1 MVISLEGRATQQT
14 ARKATAHAGFALEAR
29 LTLLLALRMIADIRR
44 GSRLADG
51 PQDAKCGSRG
61 TMR

>member
-1 MVISLEGRATQQT
+1 MVISPERRTTQQT

-29 LTLLLALRMIADIRR
+29 LTLLLTLQMITDIRR

-51 PQDAKCGSRG
+51 PQDAKCGSREIL
-61 TMR
+61 R